1 MFDKNWISSVVKEIR
16 ARSPSSGSI
25 EGAALYQISQNLASD
40 LQKFAD
46 ADSGNSRSD
55 LIVLGRAI
63 SANIGKYSDA
73 FKCVKLTACS

>member
-1 MFDKNWISSVVKEIR
+1 MFDLVHISSVVKDIR
-16 ARSPSSGSI
+16 MKTTANGSI
-25 EGAALYQISQNLASD
+25 EGTPLHQISQSLAAD

-63 SANIGKYSDA
+63 SANIG
-73 FKCVKLTACS
+73 T